1 MVKRLT
7 WFLSGAAAGVV
18 GASVARKKVKAA
30 AADLAPSNLA
40 HKAADRARDAVLD
53 VKQALK
59 VKQVELRARLTGNAG
74 HAGTLAD
81 ELEEGATVLVEG
93 RPVEPGQVIVL
104 RPLREH
110 KEAGRHSRRA

>member
-1 MVKRLT
+1 MVKRLS
-7 WFLSGAAAGVV
+7 WFLGGAVAGVV
-18 GASVARKKVKAA
+18 GAGVTRKKVRTVAA
-30 AADLAPSNLA
+30 ELSPSNLA
-40 HKAADRARDAVLD
+40 RKATERAREALLD
-53 VKQALK
+53 GKQALK
-59 VKQVELRARLTGNAG
+59 VKQVELRARLTGSAG

-93 RPVEPGQVIVL
+93 RPVEPGKVIVL